1 MDGIAGGDRDG
12 SPVEVVCGDVDA
24 MPPSAVGGAEATGRH
39 GRTTRIGVRG
49 SRCLL
54 WRLFRSRD
62 RGGSVG
68 LLGHGSMGTP
78 DRQPVLGGGPV
89 GGGRDGGCS
98 VSVVALRGA
107 GGRCRLYAWV
117 HAPVP
122 CLGAYAGCARLRGP
136 ELLLTAGY
144 RPQGMGGVAAVPSI
158 IGEFLGLRTLPVCV
172 VGVGPP

>member
-89 GGGRDGGCS
+89 GGGRDGGGS
-98 VSVVALRGA
+98 VSGVAPRWA
-107 GGRCRLYAWV
+107 GGSLHRNTWDHSL
-117 HAPVP
+117 VP
-122 CLGAYAGCARLRGP
+122 R
-136 ELLLTAGY
+136 
-144 RPQGMGGVAAVPSI
+144 I
-158 IGEFLGLRTLPVCV
+158 
-172 VGVGPP
+172 